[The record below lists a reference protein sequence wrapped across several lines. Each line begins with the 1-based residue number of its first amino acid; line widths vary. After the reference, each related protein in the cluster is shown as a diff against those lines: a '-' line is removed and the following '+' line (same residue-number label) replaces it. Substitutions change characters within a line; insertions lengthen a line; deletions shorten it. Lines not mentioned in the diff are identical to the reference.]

1 MYPPPPFRII
11 GAVLANARVIEYPS
25 ELFVR
30 TREVVVP
37 QEVPPESPSRVPCI
51 TTGDV
56 LARKE
61 IAPEIV
67 CVTVKFSTELRP
79 TDGSNA
85 KNVLTP
91 SKAMITA
98 EVAAC
103 RAE

>member
-1 MYPPPPFRII
+1 MYPPPPFLLI
-11 GAVLANARVIEYPS
+11 GEVLANSMVILYPA
-25 ELFVR
+25 ELLVR

-37 QEVPPESPSRVPCI
+37 YEVPPVSPSSVPTI

-91 SKAMITA
+91 SKAMIIA

-103 RAE
+103 WAE